1 MTDEYPDGMIQGE
14 PNKALHEAL
23 AQARAQRDFVGQAA
37 KHWIGRYYALKA
49 AHGEIA
55 VEAVAALAQRELQQ
69 LEAAA
74 NQGAAE

>member
-1 MTDEYPDGMIQGE
+1 MTDEQDQEAIPVDPRE
-14 PNKALHEAL
+14 ALEQEL